1 MNKAG
6 SMDKIGS
13 LEDIKKFCS
22 TIRSTKKGYLTNF
35 FMDERKHSLWIHKGE
50 FFSVAAQDC
59 IFLIRKTDIVNQL
72 FFISAGIEE
81 LSNGLVLISSL
92 LPHPTVIDVIEKLH
106 TSALANVFKSFK
118 FAEYKT
124 LYRMYRLG
132 TPIYTESKDSCVRYA
147 TEKDI
152 WTVHNMLLE
161 HFDPLSEQIPCM
173 EEVLALV
180 CQQSV
185 LVYEKDGK
193 VCGFIIFI
201 LTSSTSYLRYWFV
214 LPEYRELK
222 IGSKLFNEYMYLS
235 RETKRQMH
243 WVIANNHNAIKRY
256 KHYGFKSENLFDFVL
271 IRK

>member
-1 MNKAG
+1 
-6 SMDKIGS
+6 MDNISS
-13 LEDIKKFCS
+13 LEDIKRFCS
-22 TIRSTKKGYLTNF
+22 IIRSVKKGYLTNF
-35 FMDERKHSLWIHKGE
+35 FMDEQKHSLWIHKGE
-50 FFSVAAQDC
+50 LFSVVTQDC
-59 IFLIRKTDIVNQL
+59 IFLIRKTDTVNQL

-92 LPHPTVIDVIEKLH
+92 LPHPTVIDLIEKSH
-106 TSALANVFKSFK
+106 TSALADVFKSFQ

-132 TPIYTESKDSCVRYA
+132 TPIYTVSEDSCVRYA
-147 TEKDI
+147 TEKDACS
-152 WTVHNMLLE
+152 VYKMLHE
-161 HFDPLSEQIPCM
+161 YFDPLSEQIPCV
-173 EEVLALV
+173 EEVLTFV
-180 CQQSV
+180 CQHSV
-185 LVYEKDGK
+185 LVYEKEGK
-193 VCGFIIFI
+193 VCGFIIFV

-222 IGSKLFNEYMYLS
+222 IGSKLFNKYMHLS

-256 KHYGFKSENLFDFVL
+256 KHYGFKSEDLFDFVL